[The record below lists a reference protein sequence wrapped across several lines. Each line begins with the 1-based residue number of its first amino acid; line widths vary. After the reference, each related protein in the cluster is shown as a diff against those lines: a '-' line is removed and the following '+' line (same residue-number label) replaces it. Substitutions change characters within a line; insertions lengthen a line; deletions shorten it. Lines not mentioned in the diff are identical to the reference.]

1 MHTFSQ
7 YNLPHKVTH
16 QHVLCYKNG
25 GIMKK
30 ILFLS
35 LITASIN
42 SAELQFAVK
51 DLALPAEFPKLT
63 ELAIK
68 KILEQYDFESVLQ
81 FIDEKCAGDE
91 NLKLAASRYWYQLN
105 KSNLFKLASQLYGNI
120 EPQHILKGHTKLIS
134 SVAIS
139 GDKVVTGSRDNT
151 AIIWDLNSG
160 TRSHTLVG
168 HAEPINSVAIHDG
181 KIVTGSWDKTA
192 IIWDLNSG
200 AKLQILNSNTDRI
213 RSVAIFSDAIVTGF
227 YESGYIIIWN
237 LNSGKQS
244 YTLKRH
250 TNLVTSVA
258 ISDGKVITVYRN
270 NTAIIWDIDSGA
282 RLHTLIADTAWISSV
297 AIFGDKVVTGSLDNS
312 AIIWDLNQPIK
323 KLLSNETGII
333 TFNSLIEI
341 DKKLQ

>member
-51 DLALPAEFPKLT
+51 DLALPAEFTKLT

-151 AIIWDLNSG
+151 AIIW
-160 TRSHTLVG
+160 
-168 HAEPINSVAIHDG
+168 
-181 KIVTGSWDKTA
+181 
-192 IIWDLNSG
+192 
-200 AKLQILNSNTDRI
+200 
-213 RSVAIFSDAIVTGF
+213 
-227 YESGYIIIWN
+227 N

-282 RLHTLIADTAWISSV
+282 RLHTLIGHTAWISSV
-297 AIFGDKVVTGSLDNS
+297 AIFGDKVVTGSYNNATIWDLNTATKLHTLNADTWSMISVAISGDKVVTGSLDNS

-341 DKKLQ
+341 DKKLQMEEL